1 MGQLSGPAWSDWS
14 DWSGQLG
21 RIGRATQRCIHTK
34 FVGPIYLLTILERA
48 PLKPKH
54 ILFNLITVHA
64 IFMLFI

>member
-1 MGQLSGPAWSDWS
+1 MHVSD
-14 DWSGQLG
+14 QLG
-21 RIGRATQRCIHTK
+21 QRCIHAN
-34 FVGPIYLLTILERA
+34 FLGPIPMLTILERA

>member
-1 MGQLSGPAWSDWS
+1 MCVSDQLC
-14 DWSGQLG
+14 
-21 RIGRATQRCIHTK
+21 QRCIRAK
-34 FVGPIYLLTILERA
+34 FFGPIYLLPILERA